1 LLILISNSID
11 TLKYEQLAVSKST
24 KTAKA
29 IDRNLLSKLHD
40 KEIEST
46 KIQNEY
52 ARIKYTR
59 LNMEAKERLLRDKLK
74 AAHIELDD
82 KNCSI
87 EKLEIDIKNRANE
100 IGNKTRQVEY
110 LNTQYDQMLKN
121 REDPESL
128 GPLEATIKSYEND
141 IEKIENSIRDLQRSW
156 LSDQEHLVQIMSNVS
171 SIQDENGALHVRASI
186 LQNKRIRLIK
196 EINVNSSEMKSMI
209 NSIES
214 THNDKHRLN
223 HLISTHSSMV
233 IELENESSVQNMEF
247 IRDIKDIED
256 AISDIEKKKDEI
268 RKGKNNILSQLID
281 VETNI
286 LECKKKIQLEKEA
299 RNTLTN
305 GGDANDI
312 KGMELEINR
321 MKHRLD
327 SLHKEQE
334 HMIRTMEQAIYK
346 REDIAIKYGY
356 NGNKGKTITVAEIK
370 RNIADL
376 RANLKTIH
384 YDKIKV
390 SKHHLLRR
398 ETFLIIRFHS
408 LRQTKVLYTMKVKLK
423 S

>member
-1 LLILISNSID
+1 
-11 TLKYEQLAVSKST
+11 V
-24 KTAKA
+24 
-29 IDRNLLSKLHD
+29 
-40 KEIEST
+40 
-46 KIQNEY
+46 
-52 ARIKYTR
+52 
-59 LNMEAKERLLRDKLK
+59 EAKERLLRDKLK
-74 AAHIELDD
+74 AAHIELDG

-141 IEKIENSIRDLQRSW
+141 IKKIENSIRNLQRSW
-156 LSDQEHLVQIMSNVS
+156 LSDQERLVQIMSNVS
-171 SIQDENGALHVRASI
+171 SIQDEHGALYARASI
-186 LQNKRIRLIK
+186 LQNKRVRLIK
-196 EINVNSSEMKSMI
+196 KINVNSSEMKSMI

-233 IELENESSVQNMEF
+233 NELENESSVQNMEF

-256 AISDIEKKKDEI
+256 AISDIEKRKDEI

-286 LECKKKIQLEKEA
+286 LEWKKKIQLEKEA
-299 RNTLTN
+299 RNTLIN

-312 KGMELEINR
+312 KGMQLEINR

-346 REDIAIKYGY
+346 REDIAVKYGY
-356 NGNKGKTITVAEIK
+356 NGSRGKTITVAEIK
-370 RNIADL
+370 RNVADL

-384 YDKIKV
+384 HDKIKV
-390 SKHHLLRR
+390 SEHHLLRS

-408 LRQTKVLYTMKVKLK
+408 
-423 S
+423 